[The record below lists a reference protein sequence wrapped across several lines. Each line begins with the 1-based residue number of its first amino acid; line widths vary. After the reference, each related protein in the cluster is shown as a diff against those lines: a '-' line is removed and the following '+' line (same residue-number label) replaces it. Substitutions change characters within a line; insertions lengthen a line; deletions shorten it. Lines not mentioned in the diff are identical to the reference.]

1 MNLQKLAEKINERW
15 RESDAFISSAKFGDE
30 PAHPI
35 SLDIMMN
42 GAYPISYDINSD
54 DYINATWIIW
64 CLDRLEELGMSPN
77 LSCQRRDGRFDCM
90 WLVSGP
96 MEGTTTST
104 GEPIMDH
111 KTMASPGKTRAEAV
125 TLALAKALG
134 VEDE

>member
-1 MNLQKLAEKINERW
+1 MNLQKLAEKIKTKWPPVAKGEEGDAIFTRDGMLYIQHTCGFDPTD
-15 RESDAFISSAKFGDE
+15 SDID
-30 PAHPI
+30 
-35 SLDIMMN
+35 
-42 GAYPISYDINSD
+42 NSD
-54 DYINATWIIW
+54 WIIW